1 MWEKDEASEHDEDE
15 ESVGDSM
22 VDSIASLMLLP
33 LPLPLL
39 LLARSSSSAFTCS
52 GGSSDGDDGES
63 AVLFCRLSSICI

>member
-1 MWEKDEASEHDEDE
+1 VWEKDEASEHDEDE

-22 VDSIASLMLLP
+22 VDSIASLML